1 MGLAASLLGEARL
14 FPGHCRFAGYP
25 LVQLVT
31 ASGSSLS
38 PASTVVGRLGG
49 VGGACVLG
57 DLDFSCSKPLCL
69 FCMSRCQYLLGLAFL
84 WAFGLPLPGRPVV
97 WWEPSVPL
105 STAAK
110 GVSSDFLSLL
120 TPASGK

>member
-1 MGLAASLLGEARL
+1 M
-14 FPGHCRFAGYP
+14 
-25 LVQLVT
+25 
-31 ASGSSLS
+31 
-38 PASTVVGRLGG
+38 
-49 VGGACVLG
+49 GGACVLG
-57 DLDFSCSKPLCL
+57 DLDSSCSKPRCL
-69 FCMSRCQYLLGLAFL
+69 FCMSQRQYLLGLALL

-120 TPASGK
+120 TPVSRK